1 MSDPHESALR
11 ADSRVLLT
19 ELKDGTGLLLHLGTK
34 LYFTLNETGVLVWKT
49 LVAGPATRHRLV
61 DVIAERYEAP
71 RETIDADVA
80 AIVEELIGDQLV
92 RPD

>member
-1 MSDPHESALR
+1 MTESLERVLR
-11 ADSRVLLT
+11 VDTRVLLT

-49 LVAGPATRHRLV
+49 LAAGPVTPSGLV
-61 DVIAERYEAP
+61 DVIAARYDAP
-71 RETIDADVA
+71 RGTIAADVGM
-80 AIVEELIGDQLV
+80 IVEELVGDQLV